1 MRPRSNRAFLRFW
14 FGRSVGFFGAEVSL
28 EALPLTAIS
37 ILHATPLQMGMLG
50 AAENLPYL
58 FFGLLAGVW
67 VDRHPR
73 IPMLAATDMLRAIGI
88 ASIPL
93 ALLAGLLRMELL
105 YAAVFLVGSAT
116 VLGMVTNQS
125 LLPTLVDRRDLLTSN
140 RKLELTNSIADSAGP
155 SIGGF
160 LVQWLSAP
168 FALFFD
174 AAASVL
180 SAITLLT
187 LKTSEP
193 PRPGYSKEAKVTQEI
208 IDGLHAVLGNK
219 VLRVLT
225 LCACFDN
232 IIEAGVFAPLFI
244 LYAYQEL
251 GINAVTIGFIIAAEG
266 AGALLGAFMTVKIT
280 RRTGIFGAIKLVFM
294 VSFLARLL
302 LTCVQGPMLM
312 VVSVLMTAEF
322 MIGFGRSL
330 FNSNFVSLRQLLSP
344 EQMLGRVN
352 ATVRFVMWAAIP
364 LGSLGAG
371 LLAQYLG
378 LRITLLTAAC
388 ATIVPT
394 LGMWLLSKSPLATN
408 FDKEIR
414 EQLRD

>member
-1 MRPRSNRAFLRFW
+1 M
-14 FGRSVGFFGAEVSL
+14 
-28 EALPLTAIS
+28 
-37 ILHATPLQMGMLG
+37 
-50 AAENLPYL
+50 
-58 FFGLLAGVW
+58 
-67 VDRHPR
+67 
-73 IPMLAATDMLRAIGI
+73 
-88 ASIPL
+88 
-93 ALLAGLLRMELL
+93 
-105 YAAVFLVGSAT
+105 
-116 VLGMVTNQS
+116 
-125 LLPTLVDRRDLLTSN
+125 
-140 RKLELTNSIADSAGP
+140 
-155 SIGGF
+155 
-160 LVQWLSAP
+160 
-168 FALFFD
+168 FFD

-180 SAITLLT
+180 SAITLVT
-187 LKTSEP
+187 LKVYEP
-193 PRPGYSKEAKVTQEI
+193 PRPGYSKDAKVTQEI
-208 IDGLHAVLGNK
+208 VDGLHAVLGNK
-219 VLRVLT
+219 ILRVLT

-244 LYAYQEL
+244 LYAYQEM

-266 AGALLGAFMTVKIT
+266 AGALLGALMTVKIT
-280 RRTGIFGAIKLVFM
+280 RRTGVFGAIKLVLM
-294 VSFLARLL
+294 ISLLARLL
-302 LTCVQGPMLM
+302 LTCVQGPKLM
-312 VVSVLMTAEF
+312 VVSVLIAAEF

-378 LRITLLTAAC
+378 LRITLFTAAC

-394 LGMWLLSKSPLATN
+394 LGMWLLSKSSLATN